1 MAADGHLGMTVLSR
15 VTLASVGLSCFIS
28 LSAISESLDKLFTV
42 NKQCSLVPAKW
53 RPCSEAAGKVTTGLV
68 ASNGNLP
75 PAL

>member
-1 MAADGHLGMTVLSR
+1 MAADGHLGMTALSR

-28 LSAISESLDKLFTV
+28 LSAISESLFTV